1 MAEDESVPAPEVVAL
16 PSEKNEDLSNGDE
29 IVRWSD
35 GIEYRQMAFD
45 SQIPT
50 ITVQQPGSMID
61 IPPCPDLSRYQS
73 PYQWSPTRKNLMTYL
88 ACSVNG
94 VAAYASG
101 SYASPEDQL
110 REKWGVSHAVFMLG
124 ITVFT
129 IGFGVAPMILA
140 PFSEI
145 NGRRPVFVLTGIL
158 FVAMQAACALTPTFS
173 GMLLC
178 RFLMGVGGCEYSKL
192 LLP

>member
-1 MAEDESVPAPEVVAL
+1 MAEDENVPAPEVVAL
-16 PSEKNEDLSNGDE
+16 PSSKDEDVSHADE
-29 IVRWSD
+29 VVRWAD
-35 GIEYRQMAFD
+35 GIEYRQIAFD
-45 SQIPT
+45 SIIPT
-50 ITVQQPGSMID
+50 FVAQKPGSNVD
-61 IPPCPDLSRYQS
+61 IPPCPDLNCYQS
-73 PYQWSPTRKNLMTYL
+73 PYQWSSARKNLMTYL

-110 REKWGVSHAVFMLG
+110 REKWGVSHAVFTLG
-124 ITVFT
+124 LTVFT

-173 GMLLC
+173 GMLVC
-178 RFLMGVGGCEYSKL
+178 RFLMGVGGCEYPKL
-192 LLP
+192 LLR